1 MRTGTEFLSDHPEYL
16 DLIAR
21 VLAHHEVHSAKWTTD
36 YQGFEYYDVQ
46 AEPAQLRKLYSLGI
60 VKIVY
65 KSRACTTYRI
75 ADVDKV
81 RALITPREPSPDVLP
96 DQGNAAIEV
105 PGNLLDMV
113 IGFDDMKDTI
123 MRSLKSVKPVHF
135 IFIGPPSSAKSILL
149 LCLDQI
155 PGSQMV
161 LGGSLTKVGLRELL
175 LDTRPPVLLI
185 DEIEKVENIKTLSVL
200 LSLMATGIVIDT
212 KSGVHRRDVMNTRVF
227 ACCNSRHGLS
237 GELLSRFAQFVL
249 RPYTGDEFKNIVV
262 NVLTAREGKTP
273 DMASYIA
280 DKVSSVMGSRD
291 VRDAL
296 RVARLSI
303 TTDDVD
309 KTVGVMKKYS
319 EQIVLVHRDRV

>member
-1 MRTGTEFLSDHPEYL
+1 MRTGTEFLSSHPEYL
-16 DLIAR
+16 DLLAR
-21 VLAHHEVHSAKWTTD
+21 IVAHNEANAVKWTMD
-36 YQGFEYYDVQ
+36 CQGFEYYDVQ
-46 AEPAQLRKLYSLGI
+46 AEPAQLRKLYSMGI
-60 VKIVY
+60 IKIVY
-65 KSRACTTYRI
+65 RSRSTTTYRI
-75 ADVDKV
+75 SELDKV
-81 RALITPREPSPDVLP
+81 KALLEPATSAPDVLP

-273 DMASYIA
+273 DMAGYIA
-280 DKVSSVMGSRD
+280 DKVYGVMGSRD

-296 RVARLSI
+296 RVARLSN